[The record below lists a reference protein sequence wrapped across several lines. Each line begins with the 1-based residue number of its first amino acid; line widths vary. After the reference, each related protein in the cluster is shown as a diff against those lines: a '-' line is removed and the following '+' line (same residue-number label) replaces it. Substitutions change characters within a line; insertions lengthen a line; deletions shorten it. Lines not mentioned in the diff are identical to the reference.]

1 MRRREWQGL
10 RQHETA
16 QILVGRKALPR
27 PPPPS
32 VLQAP
37 VSPAGAFHLHRL
49 TRECELSRSAV
60 SVAPLVAQHCH
71 AVVPVVLLGAPAFSR
86 MVERAGRESK
96 LGIEVHAHM
105 LRHACGSRWRMQGT
119 TPPRCKP
126 TSGIGI
132 SRTPRATRLWRRDG
146 SGGSGGT
153 NVCVCMC
160 LF

>member
-16 QILVGRKALPR
+16 QIFGWTEDPR
-27 PPPPS
+27 HPPS
-32 VLQAP
+32 VLKAP

-49 TRECELSRSAV
+49 TRECELSPSAV
-60 SVAPLVAQHCH
+60 SVAPLAAQHYH
-71 AVVPVVLLGAPAFSR
+71 AVVPVVLLSAPGFSR

-96 LGIEVHAHM
+96 LGIEVDAHM
-105 LRHACGSRWRMQGT
+105 LPMPVGSRWRMQGT
-119 TPPRCKP
+119 TPPRCKT

-146 SGGSGGT
+146 SGVLAGLT
-153 NVCVCMC
+153 CVCTC